1 MAIEITILNGVDVL
15 AQAFNAVAAFVNNE
29 TWFSLLAIAEFLG
42 IFAAAI
48 AYVKSQ
54 DIKGMFLWLLTFV
67 LINALLL
74 TPKERVV
81 ITDLANPTVV
91 KQVNNVP
98 IGVAY
103 PLYMVTNIGNSIAR
117 TYDTFFS
124 QPEDIQYSKTG
135 LLFGQRLLEESFY
148 LTPSDS
154 ELDANLNNYIKSC
167 VIERQ
172 LINPTTWKNLKD
184 SKELFQTLY
193 QGKDSDYVS
202 YKSGS
207 ATSFQKC
214 SVAGRSIAQAINQ
227 SSSGNSYIQKIM
239 RSLGLSTSPT
249 NLPQFKDK
257 LSTVQSYFMGSSKS
271 ASEIYTQNM
280 LVNAYRRAFDN
291 YPVSLD
297 NSADLIAQASEQS
310 LTKMKLAH
318 LSSYNVAGRMLPA
331 LHTVL
336 LVLMV
341 SIFPI
346 MVLAMFVR
354 EFTAGVV
361 KNYFAVLCSLMMWPV
376 LFAVFNSIINTLTY
390 QTLNGEAFT
399 LSTMD
404 TMKENAASIAGV
416 ASWLMLSIPFISF
429 KLTTN
434 LGQNIASAGSYLGN
448 SLAGATSADA
458 GQVAAGN
465 YAWGNM
471 QMHNINGNKV
481 DLNSVYRVGQSTVQ
495 TANGGLAITNAD
507 GSYSYDAAGSLS
519 RLPFNVNWSNAISS
533 SWNERTTMAISQEAR
548 NSSGVRE
555 SLTNALSHLT
565 GFNSGST
572 YSTMDGKD
580 WSDNN
585 GINKVT
591 NVGSRVSSGINTSTS
606 HDTSTGTQ
614 SSEGLQAGISGSAGF
629 SLFGNGVTASA
640 GVNASENDVANDSKA
655 NADRKHI
662 ETLINSG
669 TSFDKIDGYIES
681 IKGGYSNTNFHT
693 VLNNVQRDIRE
704 ANERYNDYVEI
715 ESKSLNSAKESILSN
730 TESIQ
735 VSRQLDSAVYRYMKE
750 NYNDKELA
758 AALDSAPSQLGI
770 SLQDKAIKAVTDKY
784 IDNIV
789 DSHHSNAEKLG
800 YSYNGKNLNSLK
812 GNDFDSA
819 INEGGN
825 WNANSLSHIVNDKN
839 ITDSIKKARLV
850 QEFDEAQKGIVSSH
864 TGTRTDID
872 NDKKIIEEKSK
883 NVADKIKFDKADNSS
898 NVERDYII
906 GPNGRRIYKNKK

>member
-15 AQAFNAVAAFVNNE
+15 AQAFNAVAAFVNNQ

-81 ITDLANPTVV
+81 ITDLANPTTF

-148 LTPSDS
+148 LAPSDS

-172 LINPTTWKNLKD
+172 LINPTTWRNLKG
-184 SKELFQTLY
+184 SKELIQTLY
-193 QGKDSDYVS
+193 QGKESDYVS

-227 SSSGNSYIQKIM
+227 VSSGTSYIQRIM
-239 RSLGLSTSPT
+239 RGLGLSTSGTT

-257 LSTVQSYFMGSSKS
+257 LSTVQGYFMGSSKS

-354 EFTAGVV
+354 EFTVGVV

-481 DLNSVYRVGQSTVQ
+481 DLNSVFKVGHSTTQ
-495 TANGGLAITNAD
+495 LDNGAMKTVTAD
-507 GSYSYDAAGSLS
+507 GATVLDSSSAIS
-519 RLPFNVNWSNAISS
+519 RLPMGLNLGKAFDTALSSARQFVSRQSETFSEGYRDATTKAHDAATSLLNNYTHQELRGKGLSEGDIRSIESVARETVDANRNLSGTDSTKYGNETNTTYTNTANANLNGGASVGKDGYGIAAKAGADANVGYSINDSNTERASKDTTTNRGKSSSHNWSNGESASKIANFSETHISNINDS
-533 SWNERTTMAISQEAR
+533 HVRSLVQNIQDSVRTAQE
-548 NSSGVRE
+548 NFSGFTAAKSRE
-555 SLTNALSHLT
+555 QQLS
-565 GFNSGST
+565 
-572 YSTMDGKD
+572 
-580 WSDNN
+580 
-585 GINKVT
+585 
-591 NVGSRVSSGINTSTS
+591 
-606 HDTSTGTQ
+606 
-614 SSEGLQAGISGSAGF
+614 
-629 SLFGNGVTASA
+629 VTASMTESNRI
-640 GVNASENDVANDSKA
+640 GVEHNLQQEFANFVRGKIGEQADYILTDGSA
-655 NADRKHI
+655 NARLERERLVAEYSEELKN
-662 ETLINSG
+662 TLQDIYSNNTNRVLGEWKSHPVGNIQRDSG
-669 TSFDKIDGYIES
+669 FA
-681 IKGGYSNTNFHT
+681 SNTN
-693 VLNNVQRDIRE
+693 
-704 ANERYNDYVEI
+704 
-715 ESKSLNSAKESILSN
+715 SLEEQARGLG
-730 TESIQ
+730 IQ
-735 VSRQLDSAVYRYMKE
+735 TNLKQLDPSSERNLDTRMAYAKQSGKNTANINWAE
-750 NYNDKELA
+750 D
-758 AALDSAPSQLGI
+758 DSANME
-770 SLQDKAIKAVTDKY
+770 KR
-784 IDNIV
+784 N
-789 DSHHSNAEKLG
+789 NAK
-800 YSYNGKNLNSLK
+800 
-812 GNDFDSA
+812 F
-819 INEGGN
+819 
-825 WNANSLSHIVNDKN
+825 
-839 ITDSIKKARLV
+839 
-850 QEFDEAQKGIVSSH
+850 
-864 TGTRTDID
+864 
-872 NDKKIIEEKSK
+872 EEKK
-883 NVADKIKFDKADNSS
+883 
-898 NVERDYII
+898 
-906 GPNGRRIYKNKK
+906 